1 MKSTPILGKR
11 VTIGEHTLYA
21 GSSQLSPF
29 VLRQAGQL
37 ITLTGRPAE
46 NWSRSRPYLVYPIP
60 DFGVPDPQIF
70 RSWLHQIVCPA
81 LEEGTVFA
89 VHCGAGLGRT
99 GLFLASLLVLHE
111 RDIGDP
117 VAEIRQRYHPG
128 AVETRLQAAFV
139 FTLGGRSVPAKYRR
153 VPRERGR

>member
-1 MKSTPILGKR
+1 VKSTPILGKR

-46 NWSRSRPYLVYPIP
+46 NWSQSRPYLVYPIP
-60 DFGVPDPQIF
+60 DFGVPDPQVF
-70 RSWLHQIVCPA
+70 RSWLQQMVCPA
-81 LEEGTVFA
+81 LEKGTVFA

-99 GLFLASLLVLHE
+99 GLFLASLLMFHE
-111 RDIGDP
+111 RDIEDP

-128 AVETRLQAAFV
+128 AVETRSQAAFV
-139 FTLGGRSVPAKYRR
+139 FALGGRSVPARYGR